1 MDGKY
6 GFSEPFQF
14 NSVTE
19 LVEFYQRESLKE
31 YNKDLDT
38 RLLYP
43 VSRFTQE
50 ADVDVDETSL
60 AAESGGVVDTDKVLL
75 KLKEINANYL
85 KQSKKYDMYY
95 DEYQIASQNIIDKR
109 QALEAFREVI
119 ALFDE
124 EIQVHKLSED
134 KVFPH
139 ERLALKT
146 NYDYLQQRSNT
157 FRQEQQKEA
166 EDLQIANNKSR
177 SLDREMIALK
187 PEIIQLYKQRQH
199 HAKWLVDHGKGKYSM
214 LYWHWKGAI
223 KLEMQYVVSN

>member
-1 MDGKY
+1 MITNFTLTCSDCLFAISSDVSFSKNSNEIDIEKNPKISNHSRSPSKRRKILPSKFNNVHCTYYFQNACQLVKICFVDGKY

-75 KLKEINANYL
+75 
-85 KQSKKYDMYY
+85 
-95 DEYQIASQNIIDKR
+95 
-109 QALEAFREVI
+109 
-119 ALFDE
+119 
-124 EIQVHKLSED
+124 
-134 KVFPH
+134 
-139 ERLALKT
+139 
-146 NYDYLQQRSNT
+146 
-157 FRQEQQKEA
+157 
-166 EDLQIANNKSR
+166 
-177 SLDREMIALK
+177 
-187 PEIIQLYKQRQH
+187 
-199 HAKWLVDHGKGKYSM
+199 
-214 LYWHWKGAI
+214 
-223 KLEMQYVVSN
+223 VVSRRELKKTVHSKSKITPFPTNQI

>member
-1 MDGKY
+1 MG
-6 GFSEPFQF
+6 
-14 NSVTE
+14 
-19 LVEFYQRESLKE
+19 
-31 YNKDLDT
+31 
-38 RLLYP
+38 
-43 VSRFTQE
+43 
-50 ADVDVDETSL
+50 
-60 AAESGGVVDTDKVLL
+60 
-75 KLKEINANYL
+75 
-85 KQSKKYDMYY
+85 
-95 DEYQIASQNIIDKR
+95 QNIIDKR

-187 PEIIQLYKQRQH
+187 PEIIQLCKQRQH
-199 HAKWLVDHGKGKYSM
+199 HAKWLVDHGKE
-214 LYWHWKGAI
+214 LVEI
-223 KLEMQYVVSN
+223 NRLLEKWSHEMTSSEFNSINSYEETPMPNGPLKPNVPYID

>member
-1 MDGKY
+1 MRKGGTNKLVKICYVDGKY

-14 NSVTE
+14 NSVLE

-43 VSRFTQE
+43 VSKNTQD

-60 AAESGGVVDTDKVLL
+60 AAESGGVVDTEKVLI
-75 KLKEINANYL
+75 KLKEINRNYL
-85 KQSKKYDMYY
+85 ERSKLYDKYY

-109 QALEAFREVI
+109 QALEAFRQVL

-124 EIQVHKLSED
+124 TIQAHKISED

-146 NYDYLQQRSNT
+146 NNDYLLQRSNT
-157 FRQEQQKEA
+157 FVQEQQKEA
-166 EDLQIANNKSR
+166 EELQLANNKSR
-177 SLDREMIALK
+177 LLDREMISLK

-199 HAKWLVDHGKGKYSM
+199 HAKWLVDHGKGKN
-214 LYWHWKGAI
+214 
-223 KLEMQYVVSN
+223 VR